1 MRIKQAPGCACVGGG
16 DFLNCCQTL
25 CVMRRQGGCAQMRG
39 MMELTMSA
47 LMRTSSWL
55 DDFMKDMT
63 PGFYIKPL
71 HGEGVP
77 SEIRM
82 DVTDAGDVYK
92 IHAEIPGVSKDAI
105 HVAMDGNLI
114 TVSAEVKQEDTES
127 KDDRVLRSERYFGS
141 VSRSFQLP
149 QEVDAS
155 KAKAKYDNGVLS
167 LTLPKR
173 KGGASKELT
182 IE

>member
-1 MRIKQAPGCACVGGG
+1 MRC
-16 DFLNCCQTL
+16 
-25 CVMRRQGGCAQMRG
+25 QGGCARKLG
-39 MMELTMSA
+39 LMELTMSA

-82 DVTDAGDVYK
+82 DVTDAGDAYK

-105 HVAMDGNLI
+105 HVSMDGNMI

-149 QEVDAS
+149 QEVDSA

>member
-1 MRIKQAPGCACVGGG
+1 
-16 DFLNCCQTL
+16 
-25 CVMRRQGGCAQMRG
+25 
-39 MMELTMSA
+39 MSA

-63 PGFYIKPL
+63 PGIYIKPL

-82 DVTDAGDVYK
+82 DVTDAGDAYK
-92 IHAEIPGVSKDAI
+92 VHAEIPGVNKEAI
-105 HVAMDGNLI
+105 HVSMDGNMV
-114 TVSAEVKQEDTES
+114 TVSAEVKQEDSHS

-149 QEVDAS
+149 QAVDYS

-173 KGGASKELT
+173 QGGSNKELT

>member
-1 MRIKQAPGCACVGGG
+1 MTCDAAKAFLNCSQSWWVMGGQGGCTQAPG
-16 DFLNCCQTL
+16 L
-25 CVMRRQGGCAQMRG
+25 
-39 MMELTMSA
+39 MELTMSA

-63 PGFYIKPL
+63 PGIYIKPL

-82 DVTDAGDVYK
+82 DVTDVGAAYK
-92 IHAEIPGVSKDAI
+92 IQAEIPGVHKEAI
-105 HVAMDGNLI
+105 HVSMDGNMV
-114 TVSAEVKQEDTES
+114 TVSAEVKQEDVER
-127 KDDRVLRSERYFGS
+127 KEDRVLRSERYFGS

-149 QEVDAS
+149 QEVDSA

-173 KGGASKELT
+173 QGGASKELM